1 MIRLKRGVKVQGL
14 QPEML
19 LALMVAQAAFLE
31 KAIQL
36 VITSALDGQ
45 HSARSKHK
53 LGYAVD
59 LRTRDMPPGDMALNL
74 AGKIKSALGNEY
86 FVLLESDHIHIQFNG
101 SELP

>member
-1 MIRLKRGVKVQGL
+1 MIRLKRGVRVQGL

-19 LALMVAQAAFLE
+19 LALFVAESAFAA

-36 VITSALDGQ
+36 VVTSALEGH

-59 LRTRDMPPGDMALNL
+59 LRTRDMPPGDTALNL
-74 AGKIKSALGNEY
+74 AGQIKSALGNEY
-86 FVLLESDHIHIQFNG
+86 YVLLESDHIHIQFNG
-101 SELP
+101 SES